1 MILYASRTRLFTVM
15 VSLGLIGFNVN
26 VRGQDQVPGLIS
38 NDTIDASVEGVFSS
52 VELDDG
58 SEVIEVE
65 DIDVDEADVYEEL
78 IDEPIH
84 KKEMDEVQ
92 YNPIPEADS
101 EILSLEDIQDNEVVR
116 RREKELEADQLYIEG
131 RKAFIEGDYEN
142 AVRKFIS
149 SQIKLNEASRSEPRV
164 LEKNKLL
171 DKVLA
176 YTYEEWAD
184 RISEEAKVL
193 VELDKFE
200 EAIEK
205 FQKVIEKDPERKDE
219 IGKKIEH
226 LQRSVKF
233 AEFKDKTSPKN
244 VDPEKP
250 IRDHEIDIKLE
261 QGKVYFENKRYS
273 DAREL
278 FEHVL
283 LKEPYNIVA
292 TRYLQ
297 RINEKLLEAGKER
310 RDVMTMERI
319 AEIKWKWND
328 PVTPLVSPDVIIEG
342 AKPVKKI
349 SRVGEGIWA
358 KLDTIV
364 IPKISFE
371 DATINSVVK
380 YLKTRS
386 RELDP
391 DGEGVNIFLQLEAP
405 AAVEPAVPE
414 EEEFGDEDFDYD
426 FEDFEDFEDFDEE
439 GQEQVVEQPR
449 KEITIT
455 MDFDNIPLGEV
466 IRYICQGANLKYKVE
481 THAVI
486 IASQS
491 VAFDEMETRFYPI
504 EAGFLVQRPT
514 RQVGGGFEDS
524 AESATDE
531 TLEDPLSLFQNYGVE
546 FPQGAKINYDQRTSK
561 LIVTNTPTNL
571 RKVERILAELNV
583 QPVQV
588 TIEAKFVEIAQR
600 DLEELG
606 FEWLFTGDADT
617 GGSKTIDF
625 IGDSEFEI
633 LKQSGAGTIDPK
645 LSGGVRFLS
654 DNPDITTS
662 NDRVLEVNSV
672 LGSWTFNTIIRALQQ
687 KESTDILSAPKV
699 TTVSGKTAVLKVIDE
714 RFFPESYTEPE
725 FESTVATAD
734 GTQPASIKP
743 STPEFGD
750 ATEIGVILT
759 VTPTVASDGYSID
772 LELAPEVV
780 QFLGFDDFSYDVQ
793 LGGETFNVPVL
804 VPQISRREIRTKVI
818 VWDGE
823 TVVLGGMITEDIREI
838 DDKIPVLGELPVF
851 GRLFRNTGQ
860 TSDKR
865 NLLIFV
871 TARLVNPAGLPV
883 RTADIRG
890 LPDFRR

>member
-1 MILYASRTRLFTVM
+1 MVM
-15 VSLGLIGFNVN
+15 VSLGVIGIALEIY
-26 VRGQDQVPGLIS
+26 GQDEEKKFVS
-38 NDTIDASVEGVFSS
+38 DDTITASA
-52 VELDDG
+52 
-58 SEVIEVE
+58 EVIVSSNEWDEEVE
-65 DIDVDEADVYEEL
+65 VID
-78 IDEPIH
+78 DEPII
-84 KKEMDEVQ
+84 DETGVFEEIIEEPIQ
-92 YNPIPEADS
+92 EKTNKVPYNKNQNEGNDL
-101 EILSLEDIQDNEVVR
+101 LSLEGIQDNEIVR
-116 RREKELEADQLYIEG
+116 RREKELEGDQLYIEG
-131 RKAFIEGDYEN
+131 RKILIEGDYET

-149 SQIKLNEASRSEPRV
+149 SQIKLNEASRSEPRI
-164 LEKNKLL
+164 LEKQKLL

-176 YTYEEWAD
+176 YTYEEWAEQ
-184 RISEEAKVL
+184 ISDDARAL

-205 FQKVIEKDPERKDE
+205 YQKVIEKAPQKKQE
-219 IGKKIEH
+219 INKKIEH
-226 LQRSVKF
+226 LQRSIKL
-233 AEFKDKTSPKN
+233 AEFADKTSPKN

-250 IRDHEIDIKLE
+250 TRDHEIDIKLE

-292 TRYLQ
+292 TRYIQ

-310 RDVMTMERI
+310 RDAMTMERI

-328 PVTPLVSPDVIIEG
+328 PVTPLVSPDVIVEG

-358 KLDTIV
+358 KLDNIV

-371 DATINSVVK
+371 EATIHSVVK
-380 YLKTRS
+380 YLKNRS

-391 DGEGVNIFLQLEAP
+391 DGEGVNIFLQLE
-405 AAVEPAVPE
+405 VAVPSAPVAE
-414 EEEFGDEDFDYD
+414 EEVEEFGDEDFD
-426 FEDFEDFEDFDEE
+426 FELEDFDEE
-439 GQEQVVEQPR
+439 VEEGVEEEPA
-449 KEITIT
+449 EATPSEVTIT

-466 IRYICQGANLKYKVE
+466 IRYICQGAGLKYKVE

-486 IASQS
+486 IASQNIP
-491 VAFDEMETRFYPI
+491 FDEMETRFYPI
-504 EAGFLVQRPT
+504 EAGFLMQRKT
-514 RQVGGGFEDS
+514 RETGEGFADSDGGG
-524 AESATDE
+524 TDE
-531 TLEDPLSLFQNYGVE
+531 APENPLNLFASYGVE
-546 FPQGAKINYDQRTSK
+546 FPQGAKITYDQRTSK

-571 RKVERILAELNV
+571 RKVERVLAELNV

-588 TIEAKFVEIAQR
+588 TIEAKFVEIAQN

-617 GGSKTIDF
+617 GGKKTVDF
-625 IGDSEFEI
+625 IGDSQFDI
-633 LKQSGAGTIDPK
+633 LKQSGGVGEDSPD
-645 LSGGVRFLS
+645 LSGGIRFLS
-654 DNPDITTS
+654 DDPEIS
-662 NDRVLEVNSV
+662 NDRLLEVNSI
-672 LGSWTFNTIIRALQQ
+672 LGSWTFNTVIRALQQ
-687 KESTDILSAPKV
+687 KQSTDVLSAPKV
-699 TTVSGKTAVLKVIDE
+699 TTISGKTAVLKVITE
-714 RFFPESYTEPE
+714 KFFPESFTEPE
-725 FESTVATAD
+725 FQAATTSAD
-734 GTQPASIKP
+734 GGSIPASIKP
-743 STPEFGD
+743 STPEFGA

-780 QFLGFDDFSYDVQ
+780 QEIGEDDFGYDVS
-793 LGGETFNVPVL
+793 LGGEDVRVPVT
-804 VPQISRREIRTKVI
+804 VPVISKRQIRTKVI

-823 TVVLGGMITEDIREI
+823 TVVLGGMITEDILEI
-838 DDKIPVLGELPVF
+838 DDKIPFLGELPVF
-851 GRLFRNTGQ
+851 GRLFRNKGQ

>member
-1 MILYASRTRLFTVM
+1 MILYASRTRVIAVVIFLCLFGVSFTVYTQDSGKENM
-15 VSLGLIGFNVN
+15 VTEKSGSFEEGTIASDSYSDQDDEEGVIEFEDIGEGQSFEELFDEPARENIHEPQQRKAKNVSNEVLSLG
-26 VRGQDQVPGLIS
+26 
-38 NDTIDASVEGVFSS
+38 
-52 VELDDG
+52 
-58 SEVIEVE
+58 
-65 DIDVDEADVYEEL
+65 
-78 IDEPIH
+78 
-84 KKEMDEVQ
+84 
-92 YNPIPEADS
+92 
-101 EILSLEDIQDNEVVR
+101 EIQENEIVR
-116 RREKELEADQLYIEG
+116 RREKELEADQLYVEG
-131 RKAFIEGDYEN
+131 RKAFVEN
-142 AVRKFIS
+142 DFEIAVRKFIS
-149 SQIKLNEASRSEPRV
+149 AQIKLGEASRSEPRI
-164 LEKNKLL
+164 LEKQKLL

-176 YTYEEWAD
+176 YTYEEWAEK
-184 RISEEAKVL
+184 ISNDAKVL

-205 FQKVIEKDPERKDE
+205 YQKVIEKDPERKKE
-219 IGKKIEH
+219 ITKKIQN
-226 LQRSVKF
+226 LQTSIKF

-250 IRDHEIDIKLE
+250 IRDHDIDIKLE
-261 QGKVYFENKRYS
+261 QGKVYFENKRYA

-292 TRYLQ
+292 TRYLH
-297 RINEKLLEAGKER
+297 RINEKLLESGKER

-328 PVTPLVSPDVIIEG
+328 PVTPLVSPDVVIEG

-349 SRVGEGIWA
+349 GRIGEGIWA
-358 KLDTIV
+358 KLDNII

-371 DATINSVVK
+371 EATIQSVVK

-391 DGEGVNIFLQLEAP
+391 DGEGVNIFLQLEKF
-405 AAVEPAVPE
+405 EPEAEIEE
-414 EEEFGDEDFDYD
+414 EEEFGEDEFD
-426 FEDFEDFEDFDEE
+426 FEFDDYEDDFEEE
-439 GQEQVVEQPR
+439 VGEVEPEPAEQEL
-449 KEITIT
+449 TIS
-455 MDFDNIPLGEV
+455 MDFDNIPLGEAV
-466 IRYICQGANLKYKVE
+466 RYICQGSGLKYKVE

-486 IASQS
+486 IASQN

-504 EAGFLVQRPT
+504 EAGFLMQRVT
-514 RQVGGGFEDS
+514 REVGEGFSESLSGGEDEE
-524 AESATDE
+524 A
-531 TLEDPLSLFQNYGVE
+531 EDPLTLFQSYGVE
-546 FPQGAKINYDQRTSK
+546 FPQGAKITYDQRTSK

-588 TIEAKFVEIAQR
+588 TIEAKFVEIAQK

-606 FEWLFTGDADT
+606 FEWLFTGDA
-617 GGSKTIDF
+617 KTNGNKTVDF
-625 IGDSEFEI
+625 VGDSEFEI
-633 LKQSGAGTIDPK
+633 IKQSAGGENVPD
-645 LSGGVRFLS
+645 LSGGLRFLS
-654 DNPDITTS
+654 TPGEI
-662 NDRVLEVNSV
+662 NDRVLAVNSV
-672 LGSWTFNTIIRALQQ
+672 LGSWTFNTVIRALQQ
-687 KESTDILSAPKV
+687 KESTDVLSAPKV
-699 TTVSGKTAVLKVIDE
+699 TTVSGKTAVLKVINE

-725 FESTVATAD
+725 FEGAAVASSGDAVPPSFT
-734 GTQPASIKP
+734 P

-750 ATEIGVILT
+750 ATEIGVVLT
-759 VTPTVASDGYSID
+759 VTPTVAADGYSID

-780 QFLGFDDFSYDVQ
+780 QFLGFDDFGYTVK
-793 LGGETFNVPVL
+793 LGEDEFEVPVD
-804 VPQISRREIRTKVI
+804 VPIISKRQIRTKVI

-838 DDKIPVLGELPVF
+838 DDKIPVLGELPVV
-851 GRLFRNTGQ
+851 GRLFRTKGE

>member
-1 MILYASRTRLFTVM
+1 MRLYASRTRLITVM
-15 VSLGLIGFNVN
+15 VSLGLIGINFKVN
-26 VRGQDQVPGLIS
+26 AQEKANGFVS
-38 NDTIDASVEGVFSS
+38 NDTISASIEGVVTSTKQGDES
-52 VELDDG
+52 EL
-58 SEVIEVE
+58 IEV
-65 DIDVDEADVYEEL
+65 DDVDKLGVYEEL
-78 IDEPIH
+78 IDESIQ
-84 KKEMDEVQ
+84 KKGSREQ
-92 YNPIPEADS
+92 YNPIPEGS
-101 EILSLEDIQDNEVVR
+101 EALSLDDIQDNEVVR
-116 RREKELEADQLYIEG
+116 RREKELEADRLYVDG
-131 RKAFIEGDYEN
+131 RKAFIEDDYET

-164 LEKNKLL
+164 QEKNKLL

-176 YTYEEWAD
+176 YTYEEWAE

-205 FQKVIEKDPERKDE
+205 FQKVIEKDPDRKKD
-219 IGKKIEH
+219 ISKKIEH

-250 IRDHEIDIKLE
+250 VRDHEIDIKLE
-261 QGKVYFENKRYS
+261 QGKVYFGNKRYS

-349 SRVGEGIWA
+349 NRVGEGIWA
-358 KLDTIV
+358 KLDSIV

-405 AAVEPAVPE
+405 APIQAAAPE
-414 EEEFGDEDFDYD
+414 EEEFGDDEFD
-426 FEDFEDFEDFDEE
+426 FEFEEFEEFDEE
-439 GQEQVVEQPR
+439 EQEEIVEQPPD
-449 KEITIT
+449 ELTIT

-466 IRYICQGANLKYKVE
+466 IRYICQGASLKYKVE

-486 IASQS
+486 IASQGI
-491 VAFDEMETRFYPI
+491 AFDEMETRFYPV
-504 EAGFLVQRPT
+504 EAGFLMQTQT
-514 RQVGGGFEDS
+514 REVGGGFEDS
-524 AESATDE
+524 AESGTNE
-531 TLEDPLSLFQNYGVE
+531 KPQSPLTLFQNYGVG

-588 TIEAKFVEIAQR
+588 TIEAKFVEIAQK

-617 GGSKTIDF
+617 GGSKSIDF
-625 IGDSEFEI
+625 IGDSKFEI

-662 NDRVLEVNSV
+662 NDRVLELNSI

-725 FESTVATAD
+725 FESTVSTTD

-793 LGGETFNVPVL
+793 LGADTFNVPVL
-804 VPQISRREIRTKVI
+804 VPMISRREIRTKVI